1 MWTWTAGETM
11 KMWRFP
17 WTDLLPEDGIDF
29 RDNLYLHLNYK
40 YMKKFYLIA
49 GALAVLLSSC
59 AKTEVVSVSDGNLIG
74 FGNAFVGN
82 PTKAGLPSEDQY
94 GASKLPPQ
102 FFAYANTDASTVV
115 FAGEKVYQSNDSW
128 VYDNLKKWESGK
140 TYKFAAY
147 AVKDGTGLP
156 SENGT
161 ASFDYATHTL
171 KITGYTS
178 NDNYQ
183 TDLLMAA
190 SSQTLADANEPVKFS
205 FKHALSMIKFTL
217 KSGFAEIYPVTISNF
232 KVEGM
237 STKGDVSLVQGG
249 DIAWTNQAAESPA
262 VPFTDNT
269 WTADATNST
278 PAVSDEFV
286 VIPQDNA
293 TIKVTFDVVV
303 NGDPAETLTST
314 ISAQNWKPGNRYN
327 YVATITPGDLDY
339 IEFSEPEVDE
349 WGGYTDVDADID

>member
-1 MWTWTAGETM
+1 
-11 KMWRFP
+11 
-17 WTDLLPEDGIDF
+17 
-29 RDNLYLHLNYK
+29 
-40 YMKKFYLIA
+40 MKKFYLIA

-171 KITGYTS
+171 TITGYTS

-190 SSQTLADANEPVKFS
+190 SSQTLTDANEPVKFS

-217 KSGFAEIYPVTISNF
+217 KSGFADKYPVTISNF

-293 TIKVTFDVVV
+293 TINVTFDVVV

>member
-1 MWTWTAGETM
+1 
-11 KMWRFP
+11 
-17 WTDLLPEDGIDF
+17 
-29 RDNLYLHLNYK
+29 
-40 YMKKFYLIA
+40 MKKVYLIA
-49 GALAVLLSSC
+49 GTLAVLLSAC
-59 AKTEVVSVSDGNLIG
+59 TRTEVVSVSDGNLIG
-74 FGNAFVGN
+74 FDKAFVGN
-82 PTKAGLPSEDQY
+82 PTKAGLPVDDQY
-94 GASKLPPQ
+94 GASKLPPH
-102 FFAYANTDASTVV
+102 FFAYANTADAEVV
-115 FAGEKVYQSNDSW
+115 FEGEKVYQSGGSW

-147 AVKDGTGLP
+147 AVKDETGLP
-156 SENGT
+156 AENGT

-171 KITGYTS
+171 TIADYVS

-190 SSQTLADANEPVKFS
+190 SSQTLTDANEPVKFS

-217 KSGFAEIYPVTISNF
+217 KSGFAEKYPVTISNF

-237 STKGDVSLVQGG
+237 STKGDVSLAQGG
-249 DIAWTNQAAESPA
+249 NIAWTNQAAESPA
-262 VPFTDNT
+262 VAFTDGT
-269 WTADATNST
+269 WTDDATNST

-293 TIKVTFDVVV
+293 TINVSFDVVV
-303 NGDPAETLTST
+303 NGDPAVTLKST
-314 ISAQNWKPGNRYN
+314 ISAQNWIPGNRYN